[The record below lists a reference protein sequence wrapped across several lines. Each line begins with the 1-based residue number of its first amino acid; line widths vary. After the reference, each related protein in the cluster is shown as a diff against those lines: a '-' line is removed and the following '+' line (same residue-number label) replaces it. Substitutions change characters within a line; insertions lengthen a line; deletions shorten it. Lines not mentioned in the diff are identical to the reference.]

1 MSYVGPNT
9 LKHFV
14 QKYFGNPKN
23 ITGLGDGTVTGAIK
37 ALLTRVTGAE
47 SSIKTLNDSLDDI
60 SRSGDNWI
68 NTETTAAHAYAVGL
82 EYADPSERNKD
93 NPIPV
98 LKYDHEND
106 FPLMRI
112 EGVSSSIR
120 PYSMELIRGS
130 SGWSLRIHS
139 FIDGGIHALDVPLN
153 LIS

>member
-1 MSYVGPNT
+1 MFRHHSG
-9 LKHFV
+9 
-14 QKYFGNPKN
+14 G
-23 ITGLGDGTVTGAIK
+23 GLPFSLIIMTPF
-37 ALLTRVTGAE
+37 
-47 SSIKTLNDSLDDI
+47 LNDSLDDI

>member
-1 MSYVGPNT
+1 MSVDFANKIFKNFFKY
-9 LKHFV
+9 
-14 QKYFGNPKN
+14 YFGNPKE
-23 ITGLGDGTVTGAIK
+23 ISGMGDGTVIGAIK
-37 ALLTRVTGAE
+37 D
-47 SSIKTLNDSLDDI
+47 LNDSLDDI

>member
-1 MSYVGPNT
+1 MMITFCS
-9 LKHFV
+9 FV
-14 QKYFGNPKN
+14 SCSAVRSPLIALIIDPMIFSFASISIYPFFPRY
-23 ITGLGDGTVTGAIK
+23 IK
-37 ALLTRVTGAE
+37 SRWFYQQ
-47 SSIKTLNDSLDDI
+47 NDSLDDI

-139 FIDGGIHALDVPLN
+139 FIDGGVHALDVPLN